1 MTEKISFCVSAMFM
15 AAWPQKEAPTSRTPE
30 YSLWPAKTIAER
42 AAGPVFQST
51 NTEAANQPT
60 LPSSLYLK
68 MLLLECVRTKGV
80 DNDIAVPFHFVS
92 WHMIPFI
99 YFLTKDIP
107 WGALS
112 GLSAPF
118 SGRAEVLYAVDDSVF
133 KKSKIF
139 TINVATTPHKITKF
153 MYIKDTHGVLA
164 SFNTTDT
171 SGASIG
177 FNSTKLALLI
187 NTDKTV
193 NLDQE
198 GIVAVEDGFWIA
210 HEGSGNQPNV
220 NSLNFLIKVDM
231 AGDIKDVVSLP
242 KGVNEKQ
249 TSNGFEGVTKEGD
262 YLIAAFQR
270 EWKGDIA
277 GRVRLGLYK
286 LSDKSWK
293 FVYYPLDP
301 PESQF
306 GEYIHVHF
314 FGSLYCCLRL
324 RPHCTFFQ
332 FLSRRLGGP
341 FGNHEYWKRRFSRH

>member
-1 MTEKISFCVSAMFM
+1 MT
-15 AAWPQKEAPTSRTPE
+15 AWPQKEPPTTRSPE

-42 AAGPVFQST
+42 TRAGPVFQST

-80 DNDIAVPFHFVS
+80 DNDIAVPFPFHFVS
-92 WHMIPFI
+92 RAYDSFF
-99 YFLTKDIP
+99 FLTKDIP

-118 SGRAEVLYAVDDSVF
+118 SGRAAVLYAVDDSVF

-139 TINVATTPHKITKF
+139 TINVATTPHTITKF
-153 MYIKDTHGVLA
+153 MYIKDTDGVLA
-164 SFNTTDT
+164 SFNTTAT

-177 FNSTKLALLI
+177 FTSTDLALLI
-187 NTDKTV
+187 NADKTV

-198 GIVAVEDGFWIA
+198 GIVAVVDGFWIA
-210 HEGSGNQPNV
+210 HEGAGNSPNV
-220 NSLNFLIKVDM
+220 NSLNFLIKVNM
-231 AGDIKDVVSLP
+231 TGDIKDVVSLP
-242 KGVNEKQ
+242 KDVNEKQ

-270 EWKGDIA
+270 AWTGDIA
-277 GRVRLGLYK
+277 GMVRLGLYK

-306 GEYIHVHF
+306 GECICPFLWDIVLLFAPAPTLHF
-314 FGSLYCCLRL
+314 VS
-324 RPHCTFFQ
+324 H
-332 FLSRRLGGP
+332 FLSPRRLGRP
-341 FGNHEYWKRRFSRH
+341 FGNHKYWKRRFSRH